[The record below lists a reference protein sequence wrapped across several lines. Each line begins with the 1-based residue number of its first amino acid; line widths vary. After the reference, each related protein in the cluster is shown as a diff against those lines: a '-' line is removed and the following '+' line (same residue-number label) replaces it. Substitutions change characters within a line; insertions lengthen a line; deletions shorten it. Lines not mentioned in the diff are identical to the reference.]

1 MIKPLIFIFTIF
13 LSLNNIY
20 SQDGSLDYSFGSSG
34 KVITDFGLTN
44 EYGYDLAI
52 QSDGKIIVVGKTYAG
67 TNYDVA
73 IARYNT
79 NGTLDN
85 TFGYGGLIV
94 KNLQNY
100 DDIGQ
105 AVILQPDGKILIAGT
120 TFNGS
125 FIRDFCLLRYNSNG
139 TPDNSFGVN
148 GVVIADIGNIF
159 EYATCL
165 DLQTDGKII
174 VGGYSANNLNNTDF
188 AIVRFNPDGSIDNG
202 FGNNGII
209 KTSIGS
215 GNDDLYSIKI
225 QSDGKILAA
234 GTTNNGTFDFCLVR
248 YNSDGSL
255 DNSFGN
261 NGIVITDFDNRYDR
275 ATSIQ
280 IQPDGKILVG
290 GIAEI
295 TNGNMDFACVRYN
308 TNGTLDNTF
317 GSGGKVTKNIMTV
330 NDYCYKLV
338 LQNDGKIILSGYS
351 DNAYA
356 LFRIYPDG
364 STDYSFGGGSGMVY
378 TPFSATHTE
387 PNSCQIQSDGKIV
400 VAGSGYTGYFPPYTW
415 NFTLVRYENAT
426 PLPVELKQLN
436 GFIIN
441 GKVELHWQTETEV
454 NNYGFEIERN
464 VRKASS
470 FSGIWEK
477 IGFVKGSGNS
487 NSPKDYTFTDENPPS
502 GKLKYRLKQIDND
515 GSFSYSPEIEIEI
528 EVPHKFELYQN
539 YPNPFSVNGENTG
552 TTISWQSP
560 VSNWQTI
567 KLYNSLGE
575 EIETIVDGYYEAG
588 KHSTF
593 YIINSTLPSG
603 VYFYQLRVTDPSTGS
618 VIYRDTKKMILSK

>member
-1 MIKPLIFIFTIF
+1 MKPFMFILTIF
-13 LSLNNIY
+13 LSIRILH
-20 SQDGSLDYSFGSSG
+20 SQDGALDYSFGSSG

-44 EYGYDLAI
+44 DYGYDLAI
-52 QSDGKIIVVGKTYAG
+52 QSDGKIIVVGKTYQG
-67 TNYDVA
+67 TNYDIA

-94 KNLQNY
+94 KDLQNY

-148 GVVIADIGNIF
+148 GAVTADIGNIF
-159 EYATCL
+159 EYATSI
-165 DLQTDGKII
+165 DLQPVGKII

-188 AIVRFNPDGSIDNG
+188 AIVRFNSNGSIDNT
-202 FGNNGII
+202 FGSNGIV
-209 KTSIGS
+209 KTAIGS

-234 GTTNNGTFDFCLVR
+234 GATNSGTSDFCLVR

-255 DNSFGN
+255 DNSFGT

-295 TNGNMDFACVRYN
+295 TNSNMDFACVRYN
-308 TNGTLDNTF
+308 SEGTLDNTF

-330 NDYCYKLV
+330 NDYCYKLI

-356 LFRIYPDG
+356 LFRINSNG

-378 TPFSATHTE
+378 TPFSATYTE

-400 VAGSGYTGYFPPYTW
+400 VAGAGYTGYFPPYTM
-415 NFTLVRYENAT
+415 NITLVRYENAI
-426 PLPVELKQLN
+426 PLPVELKELN
-436 GFIIN
+436 GFVKN
-441 GKVELHWQTETEV
+441 GNVVLNWQTATEI
-454 NNYGFEIERN
+454 NNFGFEIERKIM
-464 VRKASS
+464 KASS
-470 FSGIWEK
+470 FLSSWEK
-477 IGFVKGSGNS
+477 IGFVKGNGNS
-487 NSPKDYTFTDENPPS
+487 NSPKEEY
-502 GKLKYRLKQIDND
+502 KLSSKN
-515 GSFSYSPEIEIEI
+515 
-528 EVPHKFELYQN
+528 
-539 YPNPFSVNGENTG
+539 
-552 TTISWQSP
+552 
-560 VSNWQTI
+560 
-567 KLYNSLGE
+567 
-575 EIETIVDGYYEAG
+575 
-588 KHSTF
+588 
-593 YIINSTLPSG
+593 
-603 VYFYQLRVTDPSTGS
+603 
-618 VIYRDTKKMILSK
+618 IL

>member
-1 MIKPLIFIFTIF
+1 MVKSLIFLFTIF
-13 LSLNNIY
+13 ISFNNLF
-20 SQDGSLDYSFGSSG
+20 SQDGNLDYSFGSSG

-44 EYGYDLAI
+44 DYGYDLAI
-52 QSDGKIIVVGKTYAG
+52 QSDGKIIVVGKTYQG
-67 TNYDVA
+67 TNYDIA

-125 FIRDFCLLRYNSNG
+125 FIRDFCLLRYNSDG
-139 TPDNSFGVN
+139 TTDNSFGVN

-159 EYATCL
+159 EYATSL
-165 DLQTDGKII
+165 ALQTDGKII

-188 AIVRFNPDGSIDNG
+188 AIVRFNSNGSIDNT
-202 FGNNGII
+202 FGSNGIV
-209 KTSIGS
+209 KTAIGS

-234 GTTNNGTFDFCLVR
+234 GATNSGTSDFCLVR

-255 DNSFGN
+255 DNSFGT

-295 TNGNMDFACVRYN
+295 TNSNMDFACVRYN
-308 TNGTLDNTF
+308 SDGTLDNTF

-330 NDYCYKLV
+330 NDYCYKLI

-356 LFRIYPDG
+356 LFRINSNG

-378 TPFSATHTE
+378 TLFSATYTE

-400 VAGSGYTGYFPPYTW
+400 VAGAGYTGYSPPYTM
-415 NFTLVRYENAT
+415 NITLVRYENAT
-426 PLPVELKQLN
+426 PLPVELKELN
-436 GFIIN
+436 GFVKN
-441 GKVELHWQTETEV
+441 GNVVLNWQTATEI
-454 NNYGFEIERN
+454 NNFGFEIERKIM
-464 VRKASS
+464 KAFS
-470 FSGIWEK
+470 FQSNWEK
-477 IGFVKGSGNS
+477 IGFVKGNGNS
-487 NSPKDYTFTDENPPS
+487 NSPKEYSFIDKTVNS
-502 GKLKYRLKQIDND
+502 GKIIYRLKQIDND
-515 GSFSYSPEIEIEI
+515 GTFSYSPEV
-528 EVPHKFELYQN
+528 EVELVIQKEFNLYQN
-539 YPNPFSVNGENTG
+539 YPNPFNPT
-552 TTISWQSP
+552 TTISFTLKESGI
-560 VSNWQTI
+560 TTLKI
-567 KLYNSLGE
+567 YNELGE
-575 EIETIVDGYYEAG
+575 EVVTLINNEYLEAG
-588 KHSTF
+588 EIHEQEFDAS
-593 YIINSTLPSG
+593 YLPSG
-603 VYFYQLRVTDPSTGS
+603 
-618 VIYRDTKKMILSK
+618 IYIMKLQSGDKVQMKKMLLLK

>member
-1 MIKPLIFIFTIF
+1 MMKPFIFIFTIF
-13 LSLNNIY
+13 LSFNNLY

-44 EYGYDLAI
+44 DYGYDLAI
-52 QSDGKIIVVGKTYAG
+52 QNDGKIIVVGKTYAG
-67 TNYDVA
+67 TNYDIA

-105 AVILQPDGKILIAGT
+105 AVILQPDGKILITGT

-125 FIRDFCLLRYNSNG
+125 FIRDFCLLRYNSDGN
-139 TPDNSFGVN
+139 PDNSFGVN
-148 GVVIADIGNIF
+148 GVVIADVGNIF

-188 AIVRFNPDGSIDNG
+188 AIIRFNPDGSIDNS

-209 KTSIGS
+209 KTAIGS
-215 GNDDLYSIKI
+215 GNDDLFSLRV

-234 GTTNNGTFDFCLVR
+234 GTTDNGTFDFCLVR

-295 TNGNMDFACVRYN
+295 TSNNMDFACVRYN
-308 TNGTLDNTF
+308 INGSLDNTF

-338 LQNDGKIILSGYS
+338 LQNDGKIILSGFS

-356 LFRIYPDG
+356 LLRIYADG

-400 VAGSGYTGYFPPYTW
+400 VAGSGYTGYYPPYTM
-415 NFTLVRYENAT
+415 NFTLIRYENAT
-426 PLPVELKQLN
+426 PLPVEIIELK

-454 NNYGFEIERN
+454 NNYGFEIER
-464 VRKASS
+464 RYHTSTS
-470 FSGIWEK
+470 FGVTNWK
-477 IGFVKGSGNS
+477 TIGFVKGNGNS
-487 NSPKDYTFTDENPPS
+487 NSPREYSFTDNS
-502 GKLKYRLKQIDND
+502 VKGGKVSYRLKQIDYD
-515 GSFSYSPEIEIEI
+515 GTFSYSEEI
-528 EVPHKFELYQN
+528 EVEVIIPKEFSLKQN
-539 YPNPFSVNGENTG
+539 YPNPFNPI
-552 TTISWQSP
+552 TTISFTLEEAG
-560 VSNWQTI
+560 VTTLKIFNA
-567 KLYNSLGE
+567 LGE
-575 EIETIVDGYYEAG
+575 ELMTLINNEYLEAG
-588 KHSTF
+588 EYHSRDF
-593 YIINSTLPSG
+593 NASKLSSGIYIARLQSG
-603 VYFYQLRVTDPSTGS
+603 NKIQ
-618 VIYRDTKKMILSK
+618 IKKMILVK

>member
-1 MIKPLIFIFTIF
+1 MKPFMFILTIF
-13 LSLNNIY
+13 LSIRILH
-20 SQDGSLDYSFGSSG
+20 SQDGALDYSFGSSG

-44 EYGYDLAI
+44 DYGYDLAI
-52 QSDGKIIVVGKTYAG
+52 QSDGKIIVVGKTYQG
-67 TNYDVA
+67 TNYDIA

-94 KNLQNY
+94 KDLQNY

-148 GVVIADIGNIF
+148 GAITADIGNIF
-159 EYATCL
+159 EYATSL
-165 DLQTDGKII
+165 ALQTDGKII

-188 AIVRFNPDGSIDNG
+188 AIVRFNSNGSIDNT
-202 FGNNGII
+202 FGSNGIV
-209 KTSIGS
+209 KTAIGS

-234 GTTNNGTFDFCLVR
+234 GATNSGTSDFCLVR

-255 DNSFGN
+255 DNSFGT

-295 TNGNMDFACVRYN
+295 TNSNMDFACVRYN
-308 TNGTLDNTF
+308 SDGTLDNTF
-317 GSGGKVTKNIMTV
+317 GSGSKVTKNIMTV
-330 NDYCYKLV
+330 NDYCYKLI

-356 LFRIYPDG
+356 LFRINSNG

-378 TPFSATHTE
+378 TPFSATYTE

-400 VAGSGYTGYFPPYTW
+400 VAGAGYTGSFPPYTM
-415 NFTLVRYENAT
+415 NITLVRYENAT
-426 PLPVELKQLN
+426 PLPVELKLLN
-436 GFIIN
+436 GFVKN
-441 GKVELHWQTETEV
+441 GNVVLNWQTATEI
-454 NNYGFEIERN
+454 NNFGFEIERKIM
-464 VRKASS
+464 KASS
-470 FSGIWEK
+470 FLSNWEK
-477 IGFVKGSGNS
+477 IGFVKGNGNS
-487 NSPKDYTFTDENPPS
+487 NSPKEYSFIDKTVNS
-502 GKLKYRLKQIDND
+502 GKIIYRLKQIDND
-515 GSFSYSPEIEIEI
+515 GTLSYSPEV
-528 EVPHKFELYQN
+528 EVEVVIQKEFNLYQN
-539 YPNPFSVNGENTG
+539 YPNPFNPT
-552 TTISWQSP
+552 TTISFTLEESGI
-560 VSNWQTI
+560 TTLKI
-567 KLYNSLGE
+567 YNELGE
-575 EIETIVDGYYEAG
+575 EVVTLINNEYLETGEIHEQEFDASY
-588 KHSTF
+588 
-593 YIINSTLPSG
+593 LPSG
-603 VYFYQLRVTDPSTGS
+603 
-618 VIYRDTKKMILSK
+618 IYIMKLQSGDKAQTKKMLLIK

>member
-1 MIKPLIFIFTIF
+1 MMKPFIFMFTIF
-13 LSLNNIY
+13 LSFNNLY

-44 EYGYDLAI
+44 DYGYDLAI
-52 QSDGKIIVVGKTYAG
+52 QNDGKIIVVGKTYAG
-67 TNYDVA
+67 TNYDIA

-105 AVILQPDGKILIAGT
+105 AVILQPDGKILITGT

-125 FIRDFCLLRYNSNG
+125 FIRDFCLLRYNSDGNA
-139 TPDNSFGVN
+139 DNSFGVN
-148 GVVIADIGNIF
+148 GVVIADVGNIF

-188 AIVRFNPDGSIDNG
+188 AIIRFNPDGSIDNS

-209 KTSIGS
+209 KTAIGS
-215 GNDDLYSIKI
+215 GNDDLFSLRV

-234 GTTNNGTFDFCLVR
+234 GTTDNGTFDFCLVR

-308 TNGTLDNTF
+308 INGSLDNTF

-338 LQNDGKIILSGYS
+338 LQNDGKIILSGFS

-356 LFRIYPDG
+356 LFRIYADG

-400 VAGSGYTGYFPPYTW
+400 VAGSGYTGYYPPYTM
-415 NFTLVRYENAT
+415 NFTLIRYENAT
-426 PLPVELKQLN
+426 PLPVEIIELK

-454 NNYGFEIERN
+454 NNYGFEIER
-464 VRKASS
+464 RYHTSTS
-470 FSGIWEK
+470 FGVTNWK
-477 IGFVKGSGNS
+477 TIGFVKGNGNS
-487 NSPKDYTFTDENPPS
+487 NSPKEYSFTDNS
-502 GKLKYRLKQIDND
+502 VKGGKVSYRLKQVDYD
-515 GSFSYSPEIEIEI
+515 GTFSYSEEI
-528 EVPHKFELYQN
+528 EVEVIIPKEFSLKQN
-539 YPNPFSVNGENTG
+539 YPNPFNPI
-552 TTISWQSP
+552 TTISFTLEEAG
-560 VSNWQTI
+560 VTTLKIFNA
-567 KLYNSLGE
+567 LGE
-575 EIETIVDGYYEAG
+575 ELMTLINNEYLEAG
-588 KHSTF
+588 EYHSRDF
-593 YIINSTLPSG
+593 NASKLSSGIYIARLQSG
-603 VYFYQLRVTDPSTGS
+603 NKIQ
-618 VIYRDTKKMILSK
+618 IKKMILVK